1 MDLDSDRDT
10 LTTALLEEEV
20 AKKEDTNEVEAEPV
34 PVPPPSA
41 PSDDAELLSS
51 ELVERGEKQPN
62 SCRDLPFAI
71 VFYIQFLAL
80 AGLAVKYAPS
90 MILPKNNRK
99 TIIAI
104 EQFSIPIAISA
115 ISTIILVFLSLIIMT
130 HLGKTIISCS
140 LWISVVLSVI
150 IGTLNLVSGQL
161 LAAVFCFLS
170 AAFGTCYAITVRRRI
185 PFASANLSA
194 GVSAIQGNGGILLL
208 SLVSGVFMMLW
219 TFGIWFI
226 SLVYVSDVSQEDDC
240 TLQVNNPGFIYLWV
254 LLLFW
259 TQQVGNN
266 ILHTTVAGT
275 ASTWFFDPVNAQ
287 GFCSRA
293 IWDSLFRAQT
303 TSFGSICLGS
313 LLVAAVQ
320 TLRFIAEMAR
330 SQNRQNRRAGQG
342 SALMA
347 CVLCCL
353 DCILGLLQDA
363 MEYFNKWA
371 FIYVGIYGYP
381 FFQAGK
387 KVMTMF
393 NQRGWTVVINDHLI
407 RNALALVSI
416 TIALLS
422 GIISSLVSP
431 SSELTD
437 GVGVFFL
444 AFIVSIILSMTML
457 CVIESSVSTI
467 IVCLAE
473 APSEFEENH
482 PTHNQA
488 MRDAWSEVYQI
499 RF

>member
-1 MDLDSDRDT
+1 
-10 LTTALLEEEV
+10 
-20 AKKEDTNEVEAEPV
+20 
-34 PVPPPSA
+34 
-41 PSDDAELLSS
+41 
-51 ELVERGEKQPN
+51 
-62 SCRDLPFAI
+62 

-99 TIIAI
+99 TITAI

-130 HLGKTIISCS
+130 HLGKKLISCS

-150 IGTLNLVSGQL
+150 VGTLNLVSGQI

-194 GVSAIQGNGGILLL
+194 GVSAIQGNGGILIL

-226 SLVYVSDVSQEDDC
+226 SLVYVSDVSQVCQQGEC

-313 LLVAAVQ
+313 LLVAVVQ

-363 MEYFNKWA
+363 MEYFNKW
-371 FIYVGIYGYP
+371 
-381 FFQAGK
+381 
-387 KVMTMF
+387 
-393 NQRGWTVVINDHLI
+393 
-407 RNALALVSI
+407 VSI
-416 TIALLS
+416 
-422 GIISSLVSP
+422 LVMRYH
-431 SSELTD
+431 T
-437 GVGVFFL
+437 
-444 AFIVSIILSMTML
+444 ILS
-457 CVIESSVSTI
+457 VRQ
-467 IVCLAE
+467 
-473 APSEFEENH
+473 PN
-482 PTHNQA
+482 
-488 MRDAWSEVYQI
+488 
-499 RF
+499 